1 MLGKRNRTLE
11 LESPVEIR
19 SSLRVLQLRAMV
31 KAIETLKLFQNRVE
45 SAESDL
51 EELTAEESSDYVFVG
66 PINMCLHCRNA

>member
-1 MLGKRNRTLE
+1 VLGKRNRLE

-45 SAESDL
+45 SDL
-51 EELTAEESSDYVFVG
+51 EELMAEESSDYVFVG
-66 PINMCLHCRNA
+66 PINMCIHCRNA

>member
-1 MLGKRNRTLE
+1 MLGKRNRLE

-45 SAESDL
+45 SDL
-51 EELTAEESSDYVFVG
+51 EELMAEESSDYVFVG
-66 PINMCLHCRNA
+66 PINMCIHCRNA